1 MKAVRFH
8 EFGGPE
14 VLKYE
19 ETETPVILNGQL
31 LVKVG
36 ASGVNFIDTYQRT
49 GAYKVELP
57 HIAGQEAAGE
67 VIGVSDDVN
76 GFDVGDHVAFTG
88 TPFAYAEY
96 MKVPAEKAVKLPP
109 GVSDQEGAAILL
121 QGMTAHYLANS
132 TYPLQKGQT
141 CLIHAAAGGVGL
153 LLVQIAKMLGAQVI
167 GTVSTEE
174 KAELAR
180 SVGADEIILYTEKDF
195 TSEVKRITGGE
206 GLPVVFDSV
215 GKTTFEGS
223 LNCLGHRGYMVLY
236 GQSSGRV
243 DPVDP
248 QILNAKGSLFL
259 TRPSLNSYALSRE
272 EIEWRANDLFSWVE
286 SGKMKIHI
294 DGVFHLS
301 EAGEAHTR
309 LEGRKTTGKVVLTP

>member
-19 ETETPVILNGQL
+19 ETETPVILNGEL

-223 LNCLGHRGYMVLY
+223 LKCLGHRGYMVLY

>member
-19 ETETPVILNGQL
+19 ETETPVILNGEL

-195 TSEVKRITGGE
+195 TSEVKRITDGE

>member
-19 ETETPVILNGQL
+19 ETETPVILNGEL

-132 TYPLQKGQT
+132 TYPLKKGQT